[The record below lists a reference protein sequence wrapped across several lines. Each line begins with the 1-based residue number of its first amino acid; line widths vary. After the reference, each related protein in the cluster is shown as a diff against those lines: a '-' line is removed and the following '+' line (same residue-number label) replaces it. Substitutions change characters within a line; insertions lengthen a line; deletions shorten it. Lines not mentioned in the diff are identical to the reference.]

1 MTQAEIITNHLQQH
15 GSIRTFRAAGKRYG
29 ILNKPKEEEPA
40 AEACYIDPAT
50 VRKVVI
56 KMVGDTS

>member
-1 MTQAEIITNHLQQH
+1 MTQAEIITNHLEQH
-15 GSIRTFRAAGKRYG
+15 GSITSFRAAGKRYG

-50 VRKVVI
+50 GQK
-56 KMVGDTS
+56 SCE